1 MKVMTDDAE
10 IQDLVERTRAGDR
23 PAFAALEARYRD
35 EVLKAIERR
44 LDGPARSANSPEELA
59 NEVWLQAWRSLE
71 RFEWQGEASFLR
83 WLHGIARHV
92 EQAAAR
98 RTRVVLSL
106 EEGVRDPSTDAP
118 SPSQG
123 VRRAE
128 RLERL
133 QRAIDRLPKHY
144 RKVVRLSRIEGLN
157 SGQVAKR
164 LDKSPEAIR
173 HILVRALRLLR
184 DAMGDTRSLSLP
196 AEGELNFQE
205 TEKND
210 DD

>member
-1 MKVMTDDAE
+1 MKLMTDDTE
-10 IQDLVERTRAGDR
+10 IQELVHQARTGDR
-23 PAFAALEARYRD
+23 PAFAALEARYRG
-35 EVLKAIERR
+35 EVLRAIQRR
-44 LDGPARSANSPEELA
+44 LDGPARSANSPEELV

-71 RFEWQGEASFLR
+71 RFEWRGEASFLR

-92 EQAAAR
+92 GMSAAR
-98 RTRVVLSL
+98 QARVVLSL
-106 EEGVRDPSTDAP
+106 EEGVRDPSTGAP

-123 VRRAE
+123 VRREE

-144 RKVVRLSRIEGLN
+144 REVVRLSRIEGHN
-157 SGQVAKR
+157 SKQVAER
-164 LDKSPEAIR
+164 LERSPEAIR

-196 AEGELNFQE
+196 AEGELNFE
-205 TEKND
+205 AKEKND